1 MNADKIRLNEN
12 NTCERAALQQL
23 AGSQAPVEHLP
34 ASCPVMAWQPITDA
48 NASGLNAELLQHW
61 RITERLALYDQVNS
75 TGQVFQ
81 GQ

>member
-1 MNADKIRLNEN
+1 MSEN

-34 ASCPVMAWQPITDA
+34 AACTIMAWQPITDA

-61 RITERLALYDQVNS
+61 RVTGQQVLYDQVNP